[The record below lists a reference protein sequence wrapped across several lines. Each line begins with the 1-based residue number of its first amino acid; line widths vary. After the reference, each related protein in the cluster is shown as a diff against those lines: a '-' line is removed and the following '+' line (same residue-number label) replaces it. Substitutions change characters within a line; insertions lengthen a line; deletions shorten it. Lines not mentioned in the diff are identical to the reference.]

1 MIPTHLLVKAGFEVT
16 KHGDRRVITLGAFY
30 YGANRTL
37 YSDMMADTTGVEV
50 NLSMGVAKTGIE
62 FIWIVNEGL

>member
-16 KHGDRRVITLGAFY
+16 VHGDKRVVVLGVYY

-50 NLSMGVAKTGIE
+50 YLSMGMAYVGIE
-62 FIWIVNEGL
+62 FIWVVNEGL